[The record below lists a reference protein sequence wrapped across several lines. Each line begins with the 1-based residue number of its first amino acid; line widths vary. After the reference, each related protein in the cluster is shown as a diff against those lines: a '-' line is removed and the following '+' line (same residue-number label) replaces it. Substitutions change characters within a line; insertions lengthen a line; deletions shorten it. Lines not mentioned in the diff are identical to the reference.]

1 MRKDLHIQRERGA
14 VLIVS
19 LLFLVVLTMLGIT
32 AMSGTT
38 FEERMAG
45 NARDAALAH
54 HAAEAALRRARDEIL
69 GEAAPSRNITEAHFE
84 VPLGNGSCDKGICVS
99 RAFEEVPGTCC
110 AIPPAIPANVD
121 WTNTSTMEYQDNA
134 GKALSGVSKQPRY
147 IMEMFCLTLLPGG
160 GIDTVD
166 RCRVYRFTAVGW
178 GKNPNTRVTV
188 EEVFIKGR
196 EDRKSF

>member
-1 MRKDLHIQRERGA
+1 MRQQFHIRRERGA

-32 AMSGTT
+32 AMTGTT

-54 HAAEAALRRARDEIL
+54 HAAEAALRRARQEII
-69 GEAAPSRNITEAHFE
+69 GQPPPNPNRHITEAHFGL
-84 VPLGNGSCDKGICVS
+84 PLANGSCDQGICVS
-99 RAFEEVPGTCC
+99 RFYEELECC

-121 WTNTSTMEYQDNA
+121 WTNSSTMPYQDNA
-134 GKALSGVSKQPRY
+134 GKGLSGVSKQPRY
-147 IMEMFCLTLLPGG
+147 IMERFCLKLLGEEPGP
-160 GIDTVD
+160 
-166 RCRVYRFTAVGW
+166 CRVYRFTAVGW

-188 EEVFIKGR
+188 EEVYVKGM
-196 EDRKSF
+196 EDRETL